1 MKNLRLKMTAC
12 MTALAV
18 DMILIVKAPNQSVL
32 TIGIILGILQ
42 MFLWGR
48 LMSEIKE

>member
-1 MKNLRLKMTAC
+1 MKNLKLKLTAC
-12 MTALAV
+12 MMALAI
-18 DMILIVKAPNQSVL
+18 DMVLIVNAPNKSVL
-32 TIGIILGILQ
+32 TIGIILGIVQ

>member
-1 MKNLRLKMTAC
+1 MM
-12 MTALAV
+12 ALAV
-18 DMILIVKAPNQSVL
+18 DMILIVNAPKQSVL
-32 TIGIILGILQ
+32 TIGIVLGILQ

>member
-1 MKNLRLKMTAC
+1 MKNLKLKMTAC
-12 MTALAV
+12 MMALA
-18 DMILIVKAPNQSVL
+18 LIVVLILNAPNQSVL
-32 TIGIILGILQ
+32 TIGIIFGILQ